1 MEKYDIKVSFNDD
14 STTFKLNKTSS
25 LDKLIKFIEI
35 NFEDIKDTN
44 YQILYNNMDIK
55 LINPSQKILSIF
67 KDDDNEINLNI
78 INEKEEI
85 DPNFK
90 IKIICSY
97 ENIIKN
103 FSISPSLTFQKF
115 KYNILAYFPQLDEDN
130 YIINYNETDITNI
143 YSNDKLIKD
152 IFNIDLN
159 ATSSIYNAIEIKL
172 ESKLKT
178 IIEFY
183 KRCSFC
189 HDEKATNICKK
200 CCIASCDKCSSQDN
214 HHLTKKLNYVPII
227 QFKKFE
233 NDTLNDILKK
243 ISEIKDKN
251 IKLHSDNLNEYLLE
265 KIESIDKL
273 FVSSKVVII
282 KIKDTQINNLKIIL
296 DNISNKHHPEE
307 ISNKLSDFYN
317 IVLNYKKNPFFDCEE
332 SMKKINEFLKH
343 LQMILI
349 NFQEY
354 KNMLDEFIDKYNKC
368 IDIDNKIIKLLD
380 IGLIDF
386 KNVFKGFS
394 SLNDN
399 CSQLMKVIDNSK
411 VFIYN
416 YSNDKFNIVNFSDD
430 KNRFKKNFNNFT
442 QINYN
447 FDNKQQLFIIT
458 GGTTDCF
465 FIYDYLS
472 NDMKFINNLI
482 YSHNWWPNL
491 IPFRKV
497 SGNKIQLILFCLSG
511 SYSNKCEVLIFKEEE
526 RIINEQ
532 KEEENKE
539 EENKEEEKKEEEEK
553 LEYIENKDG
562 ISGIDAVEKELNKM
576 KNSEEENKE
585 EEKKEEENKEEEKKE
600 EEKNEEIKNEE
611 IKEENKGN
619 IINGNEQIENKND
632 LKNQNENSEN
642 YILQWKQIP
651 STKVNHGQSISFI
664 HNNQYLYLLFGYDY
678 KLNLINIIER
688 LNIEDIN
695 SLIIEKEQE
704 TKVNWE
710 SIEYKNP
717 NNIPL
722 DIYYSSILKINDN
735 DIFILGGL
743 KDKNEINYLFKYDIK
758 ENSILKS
765 NIKLNIENVKFV
777 NEKNFILLNK
787 NYNLS
792 EKENK
797 KEYGLID
804 INNIIHLISQDKFEH
819 RTIIY
824 KSIN

>member
-1 MEKYDIKVSFNDD
+1 
-14 STTFKLNKTSS
+14 
-25 LDKLIKFIEI
+25 
-35 NFEDIKDTN
+35 
-44 YQILYNNMDIK
+44 
-55 LINPSQKILSIF
+55 
-67 KDDDNEINLNI
+67 
-78 INEKEEI
+78 
-85 DPNFK
+85 
-90 IKIICSY
+90 
-97 ENIIKN
+97 
-103 FSISPSLTFQKF
+103 
-115 KYNILAYFPQLDEDN
+115 
-130 YIINYNETDITNI
+130 
-143 YSNDKLIKD
+143 
-152 IFNIDLN
+152 
-159 ATSSIYNAIEIKL
+159 
-172 ESKLKT
+172 
-178 IIEFY
+178 
-183 KRCSFC
+183 
-189 HDEKATNICKK
+189 
-200 CCIASCDKCSSQDN
+200 
-214 HHLTKKLNYVPII
+214 
-227 QFKKFE
+227 
-233 NDTLNDILKK
+233 
-243 ISEIKDKN
+243 
-251 IKLHSDNLNEYLLE
+251 
-265 KIESIDKL
+265 
-273 FVSSKVVII
+273 
-282 KIKDTQINNLKIIL
+282 
-296 DNISNKHHPEE
+296 
-307 ISNKLSDFYN
+307 
-317 IVLNYKKNPFFDCEE
+317 
-332 SMKKINEFLKH
+332 
-343 LQMILI
+343 
-349 NFQEY
+349 
-354 KNMLDEFIDKYNKC
+354 
-368 IDIDNKIIKLLD
+368 
-380 IGLIDF
+380 
-386 KNVFKGFS
+386 
-394 SLNDN
+394 
-399 CSQLMKVIDNSK
+399 
-411 VFIYN
+411 
-416 YSNDKFNIVNFSDD
+416 
-430 KNRFKKNFNNFT
+430 
-442 QINYN
+442 
-447 FDNKQQLFIIT
+447 
-458 GGTTDCF
+458 
-465 FIYDYLS
+465 
-472 NDMKFINNLI
+472 
-482 YSHNWWPNL
+482 
-491 IPFRKV
+491 
-497 SGNKIQLILFCLSG
+497 
-511 SYSNKCEVLIFKEEE
+511 
-526 RIINEQ
+526 
-532 KEEENKE
+532 
-539 EENKEEEKKEEEEK
+539 
-553 LEYIENKDG
+553 
-562 ISGIDAVEKELNKM
+562 M

-632 LKNQNENSEN
+632 LNNQNENSEN